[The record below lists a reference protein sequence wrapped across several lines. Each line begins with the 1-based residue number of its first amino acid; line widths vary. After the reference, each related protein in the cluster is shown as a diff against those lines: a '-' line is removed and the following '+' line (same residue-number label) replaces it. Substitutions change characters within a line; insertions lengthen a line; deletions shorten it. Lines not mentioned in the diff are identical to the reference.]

1 MCLQCC
7 SKIVITKRWVT
18 EIVSGHRA
26 DNRKR
31 PTTEQTAAMSLND
44 ELTRRIHS
52 INQAKFI
59 FQAMRNNYNII
70 NVTALERLP
79 EKHYAH

>member
-1 MCLQCC
+1 M
-7 SKIVITKRWVT
+7 VI
-18 EIVSGHRA
+18 
-26 DNRKR
+26 
-31 PTTEQTAAMSLND
+31 
-44 ELTRRIHS
+44 S
-52 INQAKFI
+52 INQSKFI